1 MIEPWLLGIILI
13 TVFMV
18 GLAFYVNSQ
27 PTVRSREERER
38 SEILA
43 TLRCIEA
50 ALNRELPEP
59 PKSSGKAATDVPTQN
74 PKGRHEEN
82 D

>member
-1 MIEPWLLGIILI
+1 MIEPWLLGILLI

-18 GLAFYVNSQ
+18 GLAFYVKSK
-27 PTVRSREERER
+27 PTVPSREERER

-50 ALNRELPEP
+50 ALNRKLPES
-59 PKSSGKAATDVPTQN
+59 PKSSGNATPDAPAPN
-74 PKGRHEEN
+74 PKDRHEEN